1 MEWWIVLSGGLGA
14 LLLLLL
20 IGMPVFLAFL
30 IINVAGTLLVL
41 GEPGFGLFANSIFE
55 TTNTAALATIALFI
69 LMGELL
75 FRSGTIEVVFNS
87 VDTLIGRVRGR
98 QYVLCISLSA
108 VLGALSGAA
117 MGVVA
122 MLGRSLYPTMVR
134 RGYDW
139 KLSAGT
145 ILGGASL
152 APIIPPSVLIIVI
165 GSLADVSIAGLLVA
179 GLLPG
184 LMLASLFLIYTFARV
199 WINPALAPE
208 EIADSSRRPGAV
220 EKVVALAR
228 MLPFMVI
235 IFCVMG
241 FILLGVATPSEAA
254 ATGVVGAILTAAYY
268 RKLSFA
274 MLRESLLSA
283 AGISA
288 MILIIMASA
297 TMFSQ
302 LLAFTGATS
311 NLAKTVVLLGLEPIL
326 MLFVMMLM
334 PFVLCMFID
343 QIALLLVIIPIYK
356 PILVSLGF
364 DPIWFWTL
372 MLLNVTVGGL
382 TPPFGYTMFAF
393 KGVVPDLK
401 LSAIF
406 SASWPFVGLFV
417 LGMVI
422 LAIFPALATYLPGL
436 L

>member
-165 GSLADVSIAGLLVA
+165 GSLADVSIAALLVA

-199 WINPALAPE
+199 WMNPALAPE
-208 EIADSSRRPGAV
+208 EIADSNRRPGAV

-241 FILLGVATPSEAA
+241 FILLGVATPSESA